1 MLKFNPPRLKHML
14 SMETLDKNIISYLL
28 DRSEHFIAT
37 CIKKNQVLS
46 TFAGQVVVNLFFEPS
61 TRTRNSF
68 EIAAHRFSAIVLSP
82 DMQQSSTQK
91 GELLI
96 DTIHNFEAMG
106 AKLLV
111 IRHSDNNLAQFLAA
125 ELRTSIS
132 VINAGDGSNEHPTQT
147 LIDLLTI
154 RQHFTD
160 FSKLTVAILGDV
172 VHSRVARS
180 LIIGLRMM
188 GVERIR
194 IIAPD
199 YFMPKES
206 DLLQADQIES
216 ITAGL
221 QDVDIIYTLR
231 IQKERMNREQHPNE
245 GAYFKSFGL
254 TQERLAIAKPNA
266 IVMHPG
272 PINRGIEIE
281 SVVADGPQS
290 VILQQT
296 QNSVAVRMAVIE
308 TLLNN
313 H

>member
-1 MLKFNPPRLKHML
+1 MAKIKPPKIQHLLTIASLGK
-14 SMETLDKNIISYLL
+14 EQITYLL
-28 DRSEHFIAT
+28 DRSEQLLRACLAQDKVINTLH
-37 CIKKNQVLS
+37 
-46 TFAGQVVVNLFFEPS
+46 GQVVVNLFFEPS

-68 EIAAHRFSAIVLSP
+68 EIAAHRLGAIVLSP
-82 DMQQSSTQK
+82 NMKQSATQK

-106 AKLLV
+106 ARLLT
-111 IRHSDNNLAQFLAA
+111 IRHPDNNLAQFLSA
-125 ELRTSIS
+125 ELQTDVS

-147 LIDLLTI
+147 LLDLLTI
-154 RQHFTD
+154 RQHFSD
-160 FSKLTVAILGDV
+160 FSQLTVAILGDV
-172 VHSRVARS
+172 RHSRVARS
-180 LIIGLRMM
+180 LIIGLRTM

-194 IIAPD
+194 IVAPD
-199 YFMPKES
+199 YFMPTEV
-206 DLLQADQIES
+206 DGMAADQIDT

-221 QDVDIIYTLR
+221 EEADIIYCLR
-231 IQKERMNREQHPNE
+231 IQKERIDEKQCPSD
-245 GAYFKSFGL
+245 GDYFKSFGL
-254 TQERLAIAKPNA
+254 TQERLEFAKPTA

-313 H
+313 R